1 VKKLHY
7 CDIYSITDNTY
18 AKQFIRSLI
27 NTLKQLNIIDKGVK
41 TSESNAVNV
50 CDNTME
56 RYIEAA
62 IDRCRCIVIVVDSE
76 GRDPDE
82 VRKTIIDEHVKSFT
96 TDLSRI
102 RIVVA
107 HPCLEAWLCRLMGLQ
122 SCESGTCRDIIHA
135 IERVIGGKYDK
146 KLLPILTMKWL
157 SKRINPE
164 KPSSNNLPEQL
175 KELLNTI
182 INCSSQSS

>member
-1 VKKLHY
+1 MY
-7 CDIYSITDNTY
+7 FITDNTY

-27 NTLKQLNIIDKGVK
+27 NMFKELNIIDRSIGV
-41 TSESNAVNV
+41 SVGSAVNV
-50 CDNTME
+50 CDITME

-62 IDRCRCIVIVVDSE
+62 IDRCRCIMIVVDSE
-76 GRDPDE
+76 GRNPDE
-82 VRKTIIDEHVKSFT
+82 VRKTVIDEHVKSFI

-107 HPCLEAWLCRLMGLQ
+107 HPCLEAWLCRLMDLQ
-122 SCESGTCRDIIHA
+122 SCESGTCRDVIHA
-135 IERVIGGKYDK
+135 IERIIEGKYDK
-146 KLLPILTMKWL
+146 KLLPELTMKWL

-164 KPSSNNLPEQL
+164 KPSLNELPEQL
-175 KELLNTI
+175 RELLNTI